1 MSAFDRGSSTG
12 SKASTGSEASTE
24 TIEDF
29 LKRDIF
35 PNSRL
40 LCSCCGST
48 AFFTNPGALSSCCRD
63 GKGIDD
69 FSSLKLHDDE
79 TVVTTFS
86 SSTTT
91 LSPET
96 PEEIEFVGTLRS
108 YFQTS
113 NESSTRKERLL
124 MLNSLKSLH
133 HKSFWKAFKAEN
145 PESTMSVEE
154 FRTMLEN
161 R

>member
-1 MSAFDRGSSTG
+1 MSAFDRES
-12 SKASTGSEASTE
+12 STGSEASTE
-24 TIEDF
+24 TIKDF

-40 LCSCCGST
+40 LCSCCGTT

-69 FSSLKLHDDE
+69 FSSLKLHDDG

-96 PEEIEFVGTLRS
+96 SEEIEFVGTLRS

-113 NESSTRKERLL
+113 NEFSTPEERVL
-124 MLNSLKSLH
+124 MLNALKELH
-133 HKSFWKAFKAEN
+133 YKSFLKAFKDAN
-145 PESTMSVEE
+145 PESTMTVQE
-154 FRTMLEN
+154 FRAMLEN

>member
-1 MSAFDRGSSTG
+1 MSAFNPES
-12 SKASTGSEASTE
+12 STE
-24 TIEDF
+24 TMEDF
-29 LKRDIF
+29 LNRDIF

-40 LCSCCGST
+40 LCSCCGTT

-69 FSSLKLHDDE
+69 FSSLKLNDDG
-79 TVVTTFS
+79 TVVTTIS
-86 SSTTT
+86 SSTTP
-91 LSPET
+91 LNPET

-113 NESSTRKERLL
+113 NEFSTPEERVL
-124 MLNSLKSLH
+124 MLNALKELH
-133 HKSFWKAFKAEN
+133 YKSFLKAFKDAN
-145 PESTMSVEE
+145 PESTMNVEE
-154 FRTMLEN
+154 FRAMLEN